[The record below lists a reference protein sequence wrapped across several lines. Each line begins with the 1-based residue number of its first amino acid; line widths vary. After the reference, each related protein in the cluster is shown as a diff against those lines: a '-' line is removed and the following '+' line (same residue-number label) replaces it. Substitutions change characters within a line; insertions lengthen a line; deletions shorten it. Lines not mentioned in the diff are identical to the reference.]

1 MISDHVLVL
10 LKHAHELDGAG
21 PERSLSIFGRDE
33 ATIAPM
39 IEYFQLSYFQEYAFC
54 MTFLMPFSLFVCQ
67 ADQRIRPDYAR
78 LAENL
83 INIYCKGAAYAISGG
98 EQL

>member
-21 PERSLSIFGRDE
+21 PESSLSIFGRDE

-54 MTFLMPFSLFVCQ
+54 LTFLMPFSLSLKLTNGFGP
-67 ADQRIRPDYAR
+67 IRPDYAR
-78 LAENL
+78 LAKNV
-83 INIYCKGAAYAISGG
+83 IKIH
-98 EQL
+98 